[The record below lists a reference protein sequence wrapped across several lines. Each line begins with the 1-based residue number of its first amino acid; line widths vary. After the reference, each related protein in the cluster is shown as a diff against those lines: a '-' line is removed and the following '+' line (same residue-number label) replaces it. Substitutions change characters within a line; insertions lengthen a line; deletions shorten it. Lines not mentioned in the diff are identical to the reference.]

1 MHFVYVI
8 QCMYCACIFL
18 LFCGPLGFRND
29 TVTLNIVL
37 TITTVVWYIAN
48 NLVSQYKSKWL
59 LYDKEKHY
67 IESKMPWNRRRKKT
81 DTKTHRSD
89 LKYKE
94 IRRLLARKEKEKREQ
109 AEDIIQEL

>member
-1 MHFVYVI
+1 
-8 QCMYCACIFL
+8 
-18 LFCGPLGFRND
+18 
-29 TVTLNIVL
+29 
-37 TITTVVWYIAN
+37 
-48 NLVSQYKSKWL
+48 
-59 LYDKEKHY
+59 
-67 IESKMPWNRRRKKT
+67 MPWNRRRKKT

>member
-1 MHFVYVI
+1 MYVLRLYFLVI
-8 QCMYCACIFL
+8 L
-18 LFCGPLGFRND
+18 LFGGPLGFRND

>member
-1 MHFVYVI
+1 MRLYFLVI
-8 QCMYCACIFL
+8 L
-18 LFCGPLGFRND
+18 LFGGPLGFRND
-29 TVTLNIVL
+29 TVTPNIVL
-37 TITTVVWYIAN
+37 TITIVVWYIAN

-59 LYDKEKHY
+59 LYKEKHY
-67 IESKMPWNRRRKKT
+67 IESKMPWNRRKKKQ